1 MTLRAGRSTLEEF
14 LGSILRGAAK
24 LLGCSS
30 TNLILINERAQ
41 EIRVL
46 IGAMAVSYPLLEQI
60 ENVLGNSFDGITLP
74 LGIARESMI
83 LESWR
88 DHTTRE
94 TSSLHELIGGV
105 FPFEAIERA
114 AEVVGDQR
122 FICVPA
128 ITGTRNYGVLLFTK
142 EGRHPFSRQQRAVL
156 LRYARR
162 IGEIIENDPMGQ
174 GQSLVAHAL
183 PAGPKYLL
191 FDASGEL
198 TGESDG
204 PRGLT
209 PRAFG
214 ELQEAVRGLSR
225 SADQDG
231 VRVQLS
237 QEITAELS
245 RFCWAPAAT
254 ARAARGGPVASPPE
268 PAPAPFCWAPAATAR
283 AARGGPVASP
293 PEPAPAPCVLC
304 ALRRSG
310 GQAGDTSLEN
320 QLLQLTLGDTTPA
333 LFLDPEFRITSAN
346 PATEQVLGYGPS
358 DLLHQPIG
366 ILFREPREILDILG
380 QQILYPE
387 NPYCAESAVVVCRDG
402 TLTPSRVEA
411 LMLADDR
418 HQVVGFLVLV
428 RAADANEDVMVQER
442 LATMG
447 EMATQL
453 AHEIRNPLVAIGATL
468 ESLGNE
474 DNLTDGQHEVLATL
488 SREITRMDMIL
499 RDYLAARHDVALSE
513 VSVGELAQ
521 DARRLL
527 AGARKAAG
535 KRITVS
541 VPPELSIVADYDAIR
556 HVFFNLLLNALEASP
571 DGGEVS
577 CSATAG
583 DHDVS
588 IYIDDSGPGLVA
600 GPEDCFQPFF
610 TTKKN
615 GTGLGLAVCQKV
627 ARAHG
632 GLVELKNRDD
642 GGCRATLVLPRRRTA
657 VNSNGMAQ
665 AS

>member
-60 ENVLGNSFDGITLP
+60 EAVLGNSFDGISLP
-74 LGIARESMI
+74 LGVARESMI
-83 LESWR
+83 LEAWR
-88 DHTTRE
+88 DHATRE

-105 FPFEAIERA
+105 FPFEAIDRA
-114 AEVVGDQR
+114 AEMIGDQR

-128 ITGTRNYGVLLFTK
+128 LTGTRNYGVLLFTK

-174 GQSLVAHAL
+174 GQSLVAHAS

-191 FDASGEL
+191 FEASGEL
-198 TGESDG
+198 AGESDG
-204 PRGLT
+204 PRGLS
-209 PRAFG
+209 PRGFDK
-214 ELQEAVRGLSR
+214 LQEAVRRHSGD
-225 SADQDG
+225 AEQDG

-245 RFCWAPAAT
+245 RFRVGSAT
-254 ARAARGGPVASPPE
+254 APLI
-268 PAPAPFCWAPAATAR
+268 
-283 AARGGPVASP
+283 
-293 PEPAPAPCVLC
+293 LC
-304 ALRRSG
+304 ALHRSG
-310 GQAGDTSLEN
+310 GQSGDTSLEN

-333 LFLDPEFRITSAN
+333 LFLDPEFRVTSTN
-346 PATEQVLGYGPS
+346 PATEQVLGYATS

-380 QQILYPE
+380 QQILYPD
-387 NPYCAESAVVVCRDG
+387 NPCCAESAVVVCRDG
-402 TLTPSRVEA
+402 TLVPSRVEA

-418 HQVVGFLVLV
+418 HQVVGFLVLI
-428 RAADANEDVMVQER
+428 RAADEHEDFMVQER

-468 ESLGNE
+468 ESLGGE
-474 DNLTDGQHEVLATL
+474 DNLAQEQREVLATL

-513 VSVGELAQ
+513 VNLGELAQ

-535 KRITVS
+535 KRITIS
-541 VPPELSIVADYDAIR
+541 VPPELTIVADYDAIR

-571 DGGEVS
+571 DGGEVR
-577 CSATAG
+577 CSAAAG

-588 IYIDDSGPGLVA
+588 FYIDDSGPGLAA
-600 GPEDCFQPFF
+600 GPQECFQPFF
-610 TTKKN
+610 TTKKH
-615 GTGLGLAVCQKV
+615 GTGLGLSVCQKV

-632 GLVELKNRDD
+632 GLVELASREE
-642 GGCRATLVLPRRRTA
+642 GGCRATLVLPRRRAFSGT
-657 VNSNGMAQ
+657 NGVAR